1 MAIALA
7 AVFALLP
14 FIQQHTLHIMTKRLF
29 VYGTLA
35 PGRPNEHVLADI
47 PGRWEATTV
56 RGKLLQEGWGAKA
69 GYPGIVL
76 DETAD
81 EVQGFLFSSDKL
93 AEHLPR
99 LDAFEGN
106 GYERVETS
114 VKLVEGM
121 VDAYIYVLSRPAV
134 QN

>member
-1 MAIALA
+1 MIN
-7 AVFALLP
+7 
-14 FIQQHTLHIMTKRLF
+14 RLF

-47 PGRWEATTV
+47 PGRWEPGTV
-56 RGKLLQEGWGAKA
+56 RGTLLQEGWGARV

-76 DETAD
+76 DQTGD
-81 EVQGFLFSSDKL
+81 EVQGFLFSSDAL

-114 VKLVEGM
+114 VQLDEGS
-121 VDAYIYVLSRPAV
+121 VDAYIYILSRSSV
-134 QN
+134 QS

>member
-1 MAIALA
+1 
-7 AVFALLP
+7 
-14 FIQQHTLHIMTKRLF
+14 
-29 VYGTLA
+29 
-35 PGRPNEHVLADI
+35 VLADI
-47 PGRWEATTV
+47 PGRWEAATV

-76 DETAD
+76 DETGD

-93 AEHLPR
+93 VEHLPR

-121 VDAYIYVLSRPAV
+121 VDAFIYVLSWPAV